1 MAGNLRNHLSA
12 WETILQEHPKA
23 DELYGYLSSGVD
35 IRDFFVHF
43 KGNYQGRSYDSSF
56 PPRVTF
62 PNARRCLDFEQFIP
76 SCIVE
81 RVSNGSLLVLGEVGA
96 VDPPHLVM
104 PITVEPTKPRMCH
117 DERFLNLWIKDCPF
131 SLDYITNLP
140 RYVGINHFQ
149 TTIDDKSGY
158 DHVPLHPHSRTFFGL
173 EWKGFYFV
181 YATLPFGWK
190 ASAYIYH
197 TIGMA
202 AISHIRSMGVP
213 SSNYIDDKHIG
224 QLRALRSSSY
234 KYSNYQLSEMATF
247 IACSILLQLGYF
259 LGLKK
264 CSLIP
269 ALKVKYLGYF
279 SESDKQA
286 FTLPPDKVYRFAALR
301 DNILSHKTVAL
312 RTLQKFAGKTTSFSL
327 LVPGAKLYTNAAYQA
342 ISRAS
347 RSHKPI
353 PVSPELKA
361 ELLHWKFLDSWDGF
375 LPWKD
380 ERHTSVTIFSDASN
394 IGWGA
399 VVRIPGKEEQHLR
412 GYWDESSRDLPIAI
426 REAKALLFTLESL
439 NHAIVNSR
447 LDCFVDNKV
456 VVSSWENQVS
466 RTPALSQVLQCI
478 FQLSLQLNV
487 ALKFCFVP
495 SALNPADLPSRALS
509 DTDCKLSPLAW
520 KLVQRSYGPHTL
532 DLFALTSNV
541 QCDQH
546 GNPLRFF
553 APFPNPGC
561 SGVNVFAQTISPSEN
576 AYAFPPFVLLGPL
589 LKFLSPVP
597 CSLTIIAPDLRPRQ
611 YWWPILR
618 NKASSYF
625 KVGSKGQTDILL
637 FPDPHLHGSFT
648 PRPLQWDIKVFRL
661 SVS

>member
-12 WETILQEHPKA
+12 WETVLQGHPKA

-35 IRDFFVHF
+35 ISDFFVHF

-62 PNARRCLDFEQFIP
+62 PNARRCLDFEQFIS

-117 DERFLNLWIKDCPF
+117 DERFPSLWIKDCPF

-213 SSNYIDDKHIG
+213 SSNYIDDKHLG
-224 QLRALRSSSY
+224 QLHTLRSSSY

-264 CSLIP
+264 CSLTP

-286 FTLPPDKVYRFAALR
+286 FTLPPDKVNRFAALR
-301 DNILSHKTVAL
+301 DNILSHKTVAFK
-312 RTLQKFAGKTTSFSL
+312 TLQKFAGKTTSFSL
-327 LVPGAKLYTNAAYQA
+327 LLPGAKLYTNVAYQA

-353 PVSPELKA
+353 PVSPALKA

-380 ERHTSVTIFSDASN
+380 ERHTFVTIFSDASN

-412 GYWDESSRDLPIAI
+412 GYWDESSW
-426 REAKALLFTLESL
+426 ES
-439 NHAIVNSR
+439 
-447 LDCFVDNKV
+447 
-456 VVSSWENQVS
+456 QVS
-466 RTPALSQVLQCI
+466 RTSAPSQVLQCI
-478 FQLSLQLNV
+478 FQLSFRLNV
-487 ALKFCFVP
+487 ALKVCFVA

-561 SGVNVFAQTISPSEN
+561 SGVNVFTQTISPSEMLT
-576 AYAFPPFVLLGPL
+576 PSHPSSSWVHSSSSSLLCPAPSL
-589 LKFLSPVP
+589 LLLQIFDLVSIGGQFSETRRPVTLKSVPKARQTFFFSQILTSMSPSLHALYNGIFGSSVYLSAD
-597 CSLTIIAPDLRPRQ
+597 CSFSSPST
-611 YWWPILR
+611 
-618 NKASSYF
+618 ASSCSTSPLVSF
-625 KVGSKGQTDILL
+625 GPTSGVQT
-637 FPDPHLHGSFT
+637 P
-648 PRPLQWDIKVFRL
+648 Q
-661 SVS
+661 